1 MAHTRTRT
9 ASSARTVRRSV
20 AWPLVALGLALL
32 VSGCGR
38 NMYDQPKA
46 EVYESSR
53 FFADGSAA
61 RPLPEGTVS
70 RERGAIDPVFLTGQ
84 DEGGMVTELPIALT
98 VELLQRGQ
106 ERYDIYCSVCHGY
119 DGAGKGMI
127 VRKGFP
133 QPTSFHE
140 QRLLDAPV
148 GYVYNAITNGFG
160 RMFSYASRVPVEDRW
175 AIAAYLKA
183 LQLSQNASA
192 DDLPADALEALRDAT
207 GEVR

>member
-1 MAHTRTRT
+1 
-9 ASSARTVRRSV
+9 V
-20 AWPLVALGLALL
+20 
-32 VSGCGR
+32 
-38 NMYDQPKA
+38 Q
-46 EVYESSR
+46 
-53 FFADGSAA
+53 
-61 RPLPEGTVS
+61 
-70 RERGAIDPVFLTGQ
+70 
-84 DEGGMVTELPIALT
+84 
-98 VELLQRGQ
+98 
-106 ERYDIYCSVCHGY
+106 
-119 DGAGKGMI
+119 
-127 VRKGFP
+127 KGFP